1 MPPKPPRAKA
11 SPCPIDRS
19 LNAVGQWWCMLI
31 LRDAFYGLSR
41 FDEFEKSLDIAPTM
55 LTRRLTDL
63 VKGGL
68 LERQRYCAK
77 PPRYQYVLTERGRDF
92 WPVLV
97 TLLDW
102 GNRHLAPEGASVVL
116 VTRATGK
123 RVQPVLKEGGSNIP
137 INADDYIFGAGPA
150 ADKQLRRRA
159 AFAAARHKDPTLRPE
174 FLFQREQS

>member
-1 MPPKPPRAKA
+1 
-11 SPCPIDRS
+11 
-19 LNAVGQWWCMLI
+19 MLI